1 MGIRGEDTLP
11 GNVPDAPVSR
21 AAAAAPVALVR
32 GLGLFAAFSMVVGNV
47 IGTGVFLKARV
58 MTCNVETPGAVIAV
72 WVVAG
77 VMSLLG
83 ALTYAELATLF
94 PRAGG
99 EYVFIRQ
106 AYGKLWGFLYGWTRF
121 FVATA
126 GSLAALAT
134 GFAIFVTTFGG
145 AAWAGW
151 HLTVLPG
158 RGWTVTL
165 VQAIAVAAI
174 WVVTLINCADV
185 STGGR
190 VASVLT
196 ALKIALVAGVGLG
209 AFVLSDGSWAHYAL
223 SGAGG
228 TCEGVDAAAR
238 VGMAGVGAAM
248 MAALWGYNGW
258 NEVTYVA
265 GEVKDPARALPL
277 AIIGGLLTVATLYV
291 TVNAGYFYVLTPEQV
306 ASVPAAAA
314 VATVAALEYLGPA
327 ATSLMAAL
335 LAVSVFTALQIVALV
350 GARIPYAMASDG
362 VFFRSLATLH
372 PRTKVPVRALIAQA
386 AWASVLVLSGS
397 FDTLTDYVICAVLIF
412 MGRATASVFALAAA
426 RDDPTAVPRIPPRG
440 SRRDTPACSSRCRR
454 TWISRSSSPSTAACR
469 TSAPD
474 SAIICGMSTRA

>member
-1 MGIRGEDTLP
+1 M
-11 GNVPDAPVSR
+11 PDAPSSR
-21 AAAAAPVALVR
+21 AAAAAPVTLVR

-58 MTCNVETPGAVIAV
+58 MTCNVETPGAVIGV

-77 VMSLLG
+77 LMSLLG

-106 AYGKLWGFLYGWTRF
+106 AYGRLWGFLYGWTRF

-145 AAWAGW
+145 PGWASW
-151 HLTVLPG
+151 HLTILPSA
-158 RGWTVTL
+158 WDVTL
-165 VQAIAVAAI
+165 VQVLAVAAI

-196 ALKIALVAGVGLG
+196 ALKITLVAGVGLG
-209 AFVLSDGSWAHYAL
+209 AFLLSDGTWAHYAL
-223 SGAGG
+223 SGAAG

-238 VGMAGVGAAM
+238 TGMAGVGAAM

-291 TVNAGYFYVLTPEQV
+291 SVNAGYFYVLTPEQV
-306 ASVPAAAA
+306 ASVPASAA

-335 LAVSVFTALQIVALV
+335 LAVSVGTALQIVALV

-372 PRTKVPVRALIAQA
+372 PRTRVPVRALVAQA
-386 AWASVLVLSGS
+386 LWASVLVLSGS
-397 FDTLTDYVICAVLIF
+397 FDTLTDYVIFAVLIF
-412 MGRATASVFALAAA
+412 MGLATASVFVFRARLPDAPRPYRTWGYPVVPVLFLLTAAWLIVNTLQTAPRQALAGLGLVALG
-426 RDDPTAVPRIPPRG
+426 VPFYLYWKRNEQQPGR
-440 SRRDTPACSSRCRR
+440 
-454 TWISRSSSPSTAACR
+454 
-469 TSAPD
+469 
-474 SAIICGMSTRA
+474 

>member
-1 MGIRGEDTLP
+1 M
-11 GNVPDAPVSR
+11 PDAPSPR

-58 MTCNVETPGAVIAV
+58 MTCNVETAGAVIGV

-106 AYGKLWGFLYGWTRF
+106 AYGPLWGFLYGWTRF

-145 AAWAGW
+145 PGWTGW
-151 HLTVLPG
+151 HLTLLPLA
-158 RGWTVTL
+158 WDVTL
-165 VQAIAVAAI
+165 VQVLAVLAI

-196 ALKIALVAGVGLG
+196 ALKITLVTGVGLG
-209 AFVLSDGSWAHYAL
+209 AFLLSDGTWAHYAL
-223 SGAGG
+223 SGATG

-238 VGMAGVGAAM
+238 TGMAGVGAAM

-291 TVNAGYFYVLTPEQV
+291 AVNAGYFYVLTPEQV
-306 ASVPAAAA
+306 ASVPASAA

-335 LAVSVFTALQIVALV
+335 LAVSVGTALQIVALV

-372 PRTKVPVRALIAQA
+372 PRTRVPVRALVAQA
-386 AWASVLVLSGS
+386 LWASVLVLSGS
-397 FDTLTDYVICAVLIF
+397 FDTLTDYVIFAVLIF
-412 MGRATASVFALAAA
+412 MGLATASVFVFRA
-426 RDDPTAVPRIPPRG
+426 RLPDAPRPY
-440 SRRDTPACSSRCRR
+440 R
-454 TWISRSSSPSTAACR
+454 TWGYPVVPVLFLLTAAWLIAN
-469 TSAPD
+469 TLQTAPRQ
-474 SAIICGMSTRA
+474 AFAGLGLVALGVPFYLYWTRQQTDDGAGR

>member
-1 MGIRGEDTLP
+1 MPDLP
-11 GNVPDAPVSR
+11 PSSTASVPPI
-21 AAAAAPVALVR
+21 ALVR

-58 MTCNVETPGAVIAV
+58 MTCNVETPGAVIGV

-77 VMSLLG
+77 LMSLLG

-145 AAWAGW
+145 PDWTSW
-151 HLTVLPG
+151 HLTIRPLA
-158 RGWTVTL
+158 WSVTL
-165 VQAIAVAAI
+165 VQVLAVIAI

-209 AFVLSDGSWAHYAL
+209 AFLLSDGTWAHYAL
-223 SGAGG
+223 SGAAG

-238 VGMAGVGAAM
+238 TGMAGVGAAM

-258 NEVTYVA
+258 NE
-265 GEVKDPARALPL
+265 DPSRALPL

-291 TVNAGYFYVLTPEQV
+291 TVNAGYFYVLTPAQV
-306 ASVPAAAA
+306 ASVPASAAA
-314 VATVAALEYLGPA
+314 ATVAALEYLGPA

-335 LAVSVFTALQIVALV
+335 LAVSVGTALQIVALV

-372 PRTKVPVRALIAQA
+372 PRTKVPVRALVAQA
-386 AWASVLVLSGS
+386 VWASVLVLSGS
-397 FDTLTDYVICAVLIF
+397 FDTLTDYVIFAVLIF
-412 MGRATASVFALAAA
+412 MGLATASVFVFRRRMPEA
-426 RDDPTAVPRIPPRG
+426 PRPY
-440 SRRDTPACSSRCRR
+440 R
-454 TWISRSSSPSTAACR
+454 TWGYPVVPILFLLTAAWLIVNTLQ
-469 TSAPD
+469 TSPTQALSGLGLVALGVPFYLYWSRQRSEHAD
-474 SAIICGMSTRA
+474 R

>member
-1 MGIRGEDTLP
+1 
-11 GNVPDAPVSR
+11 
-21 AAAAAPVALVR
+21 
-32 GLGLFAAFSMVVGNV
+32 MVVGNV

-58 MTCNVETPGAVIAV
+58 MTCNVGTPGAVIGV
-72 WVVAG
+72 WIVAG
-77 VMSLLG
+77 LMSLLG

-145 AAWAGW
+145 AAWSW
-151 HLTVLPG
+151 HLTIAPL
-158 RGWTVTL
+158 GWDVTS
-165 VQAIAVAAI
+165 VQILAVIAI
-174 WVVTLINCADV
+174 WIVTLINCADV

-196 ALKIALVAGVGLG
+196 ALKITLVAGVGLG
-209 AFVLSDGSWAHYAL
+209 AFLLSDGSWGHYAL
-223 SGAGG
+223 SGATG

-238 VGMAGVGAAM
+238 AGMAGVGAAM

-277 AIIGGLLTVATLYV
+277 AIIGGLLTVAALYV
-291 TVNAGYFYVLTPEQV
+291 TVNAGYFYVLTPAQV
-306 ASVPAAAA
+306 ASVPASGA

-335 LAVSVFTALQIVALV
+335 LAVSVGTALQIVALV
-350 GARIPYAMASDG
+350 GARIPYAMANDG
-362 VFFRSLATLH
+362 VFFRSLAVLH
-372 PRTKVPVRALIAQA
+372 PRTRVPVRALLAQA
-386 AWASVLVLSGS
+386 AWASVLVLSGT
-397 FDTLTDYVICAVLIF
+397 FDTLTDYVMFAALIF
-412 MGRATASVFALAAA
+412 VALATASVFVFRRRLPDAPRPYRTWGYPVVPLLFLLTSGWLVLNTLQTAPRQALAGLGLVALG
-426 RDDPTAVPRIPPRG
+426 VPFYRFWTSGLRG
-440 SRRDTPACSSRCRR
+440 K
-454 TWISRSSSPSTAACR
+454 
-469 TSAPD
+469 
-474 SAIICGMSTRA
+474 